1 MDPGLREFV
10 ARRAGNRCEYCCI
23 PQSHIPFHSFHVE
36 HVIARQHGGADEPAN
51 LSLACDRCNAYKGT
65 NLSSV
70 DPETG
75 RVVEL
80 FHPRRDAW
88 HDHFM
93 LRGPEI
99 VGLTP
104 TGRATVRLLR
114 MNDDRRLALRAEL
127 ITYGELPT

>member
-1 MDPGLREFV
+1 MDPELREVV
-10 ARRAGNRCEYCCI
+10 ARRAGYRCEYCHI
-23 PQSHIPFHSFHVE
+23 PQSLVPFHTFHVE
-36 HVIARQHGGADEPAN
+36 HVIAKQHGGGDEPAN
-51 LSLACDRCNAYKGT
+51 LCLACDRCNAYKGT

-75 RVVEL
+75 QIVDL

-93 LRGPEI
+93 LRGAEI
-99 VGLTP
+99 VALTS
-104 TGRATVRLLR
+104 TGRAAVRLLQ
-114 MNDDRRLALRAEL
+114 MNDDRRVALRAEL